1 MYDFLKQSTQLMQQA
16 ARIGQINPDV
26 LQLLSGPGRVTS
38 FRFPLR
44 MDDGSIRVFQAHRAC
59 HSDALGPTRDGTRI
73 SKDLDVEECKALALV
88 MSIKHAAGRIPAG
101 GGKGGIEADASEL
114 SRHELERLCRGYI
127 RHLRPSGPNIDVPG
141 ADIGTDMQCMAWML
155 DEYEQITGHHAP
167 AAVNDKPVILGG
179 TPGGYEATGAGVF
192 DVFCAAAETVGF
204 KLEGARIAIQGFGQ
218 VGSVAAQAF
227 ENAGCKVIAITDAR
241 SGVYAPDGLD
251 IGQLLQHHEK
261 HGSLEN
267 FPGAEPITNDALFAS
282 ECDVLVP
289 AAVQG
294 VITREVAQTI
304 KARILVEAANAPT
317 TLEADEYL
325 LAQGVN
331 IVPDVLANAGSV
343 HLCQMERTQG
353 FSDEYRSADTI
364 EAERRK
370 RLVRSYQEA
379 VECAEGYNLKS
390 VRLGAWINALKRLE
404 EAIVTRGWC

>member
-16 ARIGQINPDV
+16 ASIGQINPDV

-38 FRFPLR
+38 FRFPLK
-44 MDDGSIRVFQAHRAC
+44 MDDGSTRVFQAHRAC
-59 HSDALGPTRDGTRI
+59 HTDALGPTRDGTRI
-73 SKDLDVEECKALALV
+73 SNDLDVEECKALALV

-101 GGKGGIEADASEL
+101 GGKGGIAADPSEL
-114 SRHELERLCRGYI
+114 SRHELERLCRAYI

-141 ADIGTDMQCMAWML
+141 ADIGSDMQCMAWML

-167 AAVNDKPVILGG
+167 AAVNDKPTILGG
-179 TPGGYEATGAGVF
+179 ISGGYEATGAGVF
-192 DVFCAAAETVGF
+192 DVFHAAAEHIGF
-204 KLEGARIAIQGFGQ
+204 ELEGARVAIQGFGQ

-227 ENAGCKVIAITDAR
+227 ESAGCKVVAIREAN
-241 SGVYAPDGLD
+241 SGVYSSEGLD
-251 IGQLLQHHEK
+251 IEQLIKYQDQ
-261 HGSLEN
+261 HGSLKD
-267 FPGAEPITNDALFAS
+267 FPGTESLTNEALFACD
-282 ECDVLVP
+282 CDVLVP

-294 VITREVAQTI
+294 VITREVAETI

-325 LAQGVN
+325 LEQGVN

-353 FSDEYRSADTI
+353 FSDEYWSADTI

-370 RLVRSYQEA
+370 RLVRSYREA
-379 VECAEGYNLKS
+379 VDCAERYGLKS
-390 VRLGAWINALKRLE
+390 IRLGAWINALKRLE